1 MADTDVLFLIEA
13 GGRYGL
19 GHLMR
24 STVLMDALRARGG
37 RPISALRLGEGELP
51 DWTLPS
57 TECITLERNEAAATR
72 QAEAVAGAQQP
83 GWVVVD
89 GYGLLA
95 SDIVARMHAMGLRVL
110 AFDDFGTDGGGAD
123 VVVNQNR
130 LPSAD
135 MNSIAAS
142 RLLGPQYALVDPTYA
157 SHRDKPLAGSIGR
170 IVVTFGGSDQHGL
183 TGRIVT
189 ALAGVPG
196 ALSLDVV
203 IGPYHRVREFAPP
216 GRHRLAVHQEPHGL
230 ASLLGTADLA
240 ISAAGTTCWQICCVG
255 VPLIAVQAVDNQRE
269 AVRCLAEQGC
279 AITQDR
285 EMFCQSLDR
294 GELPLLLAKLAGRNV
309 RGAMVAAQRRL
320 VDGNGAAR
328 IAAAMGL

>member
-1 MADTDVLFLIEA
+1 MGEPARGLLLLRARLSPARLAGGASRIFRLAFRYPWFGQRCLLRLARSLARLDQIQGHVPGVRTPRTRPEPPCALTDMADTDVLFLIEA

-110 AFDDFGTDGGGAD
+110 AFD
-123 VVVNQNR
+123 
-130 LPSAD
+130 
-135 MNSIAAS
+135 
-142 RLLGPQYALVDPTYA
+142 
-157 SHRDKPLAGSIGR
+157 
-170 IVVTFGGSDQHGL
+170 
-183 TGRIVT
+183 
-189 ALAGVPG
+189 
-196 ALSLDVV
+196 
-203 IGPYHRVREFAPP
+203 
-216 GRHRLAVHQEPHGL
+216 
-230 ASLLGTADLA
+230 
-240 ISAAGTTCWQICCVG
+240 
-255 VPLIAVQAVDNQRE
+255 
-269 AVRCLAEQGC
+269 
-279 AITQDR
+279 
-285 EMFCQSLDR
+285 
-294 GELPLLLAKLAGRNV
+294 
-309 RGAMVAAQRRL
+309 
-320 VDGNGAAR
+320 
-328 IAAAMGL
+328 